1 MGTFMVLPRRRND
14 MSDELFWPPLSG
26 GATDDRDA
34 RGTAGEGPAT
44 ASDDATS
51 PTSELPTHA
60 PGEHPTEPLGSA
72 WASGPPSP
80 PSYGEDLTG
89 GPQGPRR
96 RPRNSAVALVAVTA
110 FVFGAGGVGLGAALV
125 HHDNDN
131 TNVTPSNAGLTVA
144 SGSPS
149 SLATSPKSLAG
160 IAARLLPSVVSVN
173 VKGARE
179 SDTGSGVV
187 LRQDGYILTNNHVV
201 AAAANGK
208 GSVSTTFQ
216 DGTSAS
222 ARIIGTDSLDDLAV
236 IKVAKTGL
244 KPATLGSDSDV
255 KVGDPVLAVGSPLG
269 LSGTVTSGI
278 ISALNRPVVTSDAT
292 QPTDPFGGN
301 GGSQAATN
309 PTVIDA
315 IQTDAAIN
323 PGNSG
328 GPLVNGTGEVIGINS
343 AIASLGSDTLSGSQ
357 SGNIGVGFAIP
368 IDEAKT
374 VATELITTGKAVH
387 PLLGVTLT
395 DKQSSSGTDQA
406 IVHSVSPDG
415 PAAKAGLKAGDVIT
429 AINST
434 ATAGDDAVI
443 AAIRSHQ
450 PGQTISVTY
459 QRGGSSHTVR
469 VTLTQQSSTD

>member
-1 MGTFMVLPRRRND
+1 
-14 MSDELFWPPLSG
+14 
-26 GATDDRDA
+26 
-34 RGTAGEGPAT
+34 
-44 ASDDATS
+44 
-51 PTSELPTHA
+51 
-60 PGEHPTEPLGSA
+60 
-72 WASGPPSP
+72 
-80 PSYGEDLTG
+80 
-89 GPQGPRR
+89 
-96 RPRNSAVALVAVTA
+96 
-110 FVFGAGGVGLGAALV
+110 V

-131 TNVTPSNAGLTVA
+131 DSVTTSNAGLTVA

-149 SLATSPKSLAG
+149 ALATSPKSLAG

-173 VKGARE
+173 VKGAQE

-187 LRQDGYILTNNHVV
+187 LRSDGYILTNNHVV

-216 DGTSAS
+216 DGSSAS

-244 KPATLGSDSDV
+244 KPATLGSDADV

-328 GPLVNGTGEVIGINS
+328 GPLVNGTGQVIGINS
-343 AIASLGSDTLSGSQ
+343 AIASLGSDPLSGSQ

-374 VATELITTGKAVH
+374 VATELITTGRAVH
-387 PLLGVTLT
+387 PLLGVTLI

-406 IVHSVSPDG
+406 IVHSVSAGG

-429 AINST
+429 AIDST

>member
-1 MGTFMVLPRRRND
+1 
-14 MSDELFWPPLSG
+14 MSDELFWPPLSS
-26 GATDDRDA
+26 GATDDSDA
-34 RGTAGEGPAT
+34 PGAAAEDPPAG
-44 ASDDATS
+44 SDGATS
-51 PTSELPTHA
+51 ATSELPTHA
-60 PGEHPTEPLGSA
+60 PGDHPTEPLSGS
-72 WASGPPSP
+72 WGSGPPSP

-131 TNVTPSNAGLTVA
+131 NNVTTSNAGLTVA

-149 SLATSPKSLAG
+149 ALATSPKSLAA

-173 VKGARE
+173 VKGAQE

-187 LRQDGYILTNNHVV
+187 LRSDGYILTNNHVV

-216 DGTSAS
+216 DGSSAS

-244 KPATLGSDSDV
+244 KPAVLGSDADV

-278 ISALNRPVVTSDAT
+278 VSALNRPVVTSDDT
-292 QPTDPFGGN
+292 QPTNPFGGN

-328 GPLVNGTGEVIGINS
+328 GPLVNGSGEVIGINS
-343 AIASLGSDTLSGSQ
+343 AIASLGSDTLSGGSQ

-374 VATELITTGKAVH
+374 VASELITSGKAVH

-395 DKQSSSGTDQA
+395 DKASSSGTDQA
-406 IVHSVSPDG
+406 IVHSVVKGG
-415 PAAKAGLKAGDVIT
+415 PADKAGLKAGDVIT

-450 PGQTISVTY
+450 PGQSISLTY
-459 QRGGSSHTVR
+459 SRGGSSHTVQ
-469 VTLTQQSSTD
+469 VTLTQQSATG